1 MLMILDWFDIID
13 FVVHVNMYHKVL
25 YVLVPVDYFRSAVT
39 CNEVFIRLLLKLNH
53 VAKAVFTVIVMLV
66 KTSLSVGTL

>member
-13 FVVHVNMYHKVL
+13 FVVHLVL
-25 YVLVPVDYFRSAVT
+25 YVLVPVDYFRSAVA
-39 CNEVFIRLLLKLNH
+39 CNEVFIRLFLKLNH

>member
-13 FVVHVNMYHKVL
+13 FVVHLVL

-39 CNEVFIRLLLKLNH
+39 CNEVFIRLFLKLNH

-66 KTSLSVGTL
+66 KTSLSVETL

>member
-13 FVVHVNMYHKVL
+13 FVVHLVL

-39 CNEVFIRLLLKLNH
+39 CNEVFIRLFLKLNH

>member
-1 MLMILDWFDIID
+1 MLTILDWFDIVD
-13 FVVHVNMYHKVL
+13 FVVQLVL

-39 CNEVFIRLLLKLNH
+39 CNEVFIRLFLKLNH

>member
-13 FVVHVNMYHKVL
+13 FVVHLVL

-39 CNEVFIRLLLKLNH
+39 CNEVFIRLFLKLNH
-53 VAKAVFTVIVMLV
+53 AAKAVFTVIVMLV

>member
-13 FVVHVNMYHKVL
+13 FVVHLVL

-39 CNEVFIRLLLKLNH
+39 CNEVFIRLFIKLNH

>member
-13 FVVHVNMYHKVL
+13 FVVHLVL
-25 YVLVPVDYFRSAVT
+25 YVLVPVDYFGSAVT
-39 CNEVFIRLLLKLNH
+39 CNEVFIRFFLKLNH

>member
-1 MLMILDWFDIID
+1 MLTILDWFDIVD
-13 FVVHVNMYHKVL
+13 FVVQLVL

>member
-13 FVVHVNMYHKVL
+13 FVVHLVL